1 MVKSDIATEEARVRK
16 SVRTFVLVFPGL
28 LLEKGER
35 RRGKSFSPGI
45 LVSLGRGWRNEEE
58 VRHEGEVVP
67 RKLLDFSRVAATTV
81 SLRGNGGH
89 EFSFSFF
96 FFFSFFGYR
105 ETCNFGTQLETS
117 GLNFYIFGLSIE
129 TFLFRFAKFLTRSRA
144 STVSIRERKMRKMY
158 RDTMHLVHS
167 CNFSKFSKENEPD
180 FQMWSNYESL
190 YIFL

>member
-1 MVKSDIATEEARVRK
+1 MKSDIATEEARVRK

-45 LVSLGRGWRNEEE
+45 LVSLGRGRGWRNEEE

-96 FFFSFFGYR
+96 LF
-105 ETCNFGTQLETS
+105 
-117 GLNFYIFGLSIE
+117 
-129 TFLFRFAKFLTRSRA
+129 FLFLDTAKRAISVRSWKRA
-144 STVSIRERKMRKMY
+144 V
-158 RDTMHLVHS
+158 
-167 CNFSKFSKENEPD
+167 
-180 FQMWSNYESL
+180 
-190 YIFL
+190 